1 MGDNND
7 EIFFL
12 SCLSSRHPFIV
23 HRLTRTCT
31 IDTLHTSTRTYAYAV
46 QILVEIISILFV
58 WPTVLMDISRS
69 IMPIEL
75 FKPLLHFYKVTKY
88 SFNLVFHVRPSYVL
102 KRTKLN
108 RLPLPIQAFEY
119 IHYYTSLLIK
129 MKTEAQIVCSHTE
142 TNEELLEWWR
152 HCRRTIRH
160 RRSNV
165 SNCEWWCAGTQ
176 LSIV

>member
-1 MGDNND
+1 LYHWHSSHTVNPCGNHLYSLCLTNCSNGYFSFDHAYR
-7 EIFFL
+7 IIQASIAFL
-12 SCLSSRHPFIV
+12 
-23 HRLTRTCT
+23 
-31 IDTLHTSTRTYAYAV
+31 
-46 QILVEIISILFV
+46 
-58 WPTVLMDISRS
+58 
-69 IMPIEL
+69 
-75 FKPLLHFYKVTKY
+75 YKVTKC